1 MKIHD
6 LRPNPG
12 AKHRKKR
19 VGRGIAAGQGKTAG
33 RGTKGQN
40 ARAGGGVR
48 PYHEGGNLPLV
59 RRLPT
64 KRGFKPPFPK
74 QFHEINLDQ
83 LAQRFQAG
91 EEVTPET
98 LVAKGLLRKVRY
110 PIVIL
115 GRGDLDIALTV
126 KVHRVSQGARAKI
139 EAAGGQVEIIAWS

>member
-1 MKIHD
+1 MKLHD

-64 KRGFKPPFPK
+64 KRGFNPPRRTVY
-74 QFHEINLDQ
+74 HEINLDQ
-83 LAQRFQAG
+83 IAARFAAG
-91 EEVTPET
+91 DEVTPET
-98 LVAKGLLRKVRY
+98 LVEKGLLRKVQY
-110 PIVIL
+110 PIVLL
-115 GRGDLDIALTV
+115 GRGDIDFALTV
-126 KVHRVSQGARAKI
+126 RVHRVSRAARAKI
-139 EAAGGQVEIIAWS
+139 EAAGGQVELLTW